1 MPITLVIGG
10 ARSGKSSYGEKLAA
24 GISENVAYIATA
36 QSLDEEMQA
45 RISLHRSRRPQEWT
59 TYEVPL
65 NISKVVQEIKDKHD
79 VFLLDCLTLLITNI
93 LLKDLNIDNIT
104 TEIQIMKEDLIT
116 REIEKLIC
124 YFKNCNKHLIVI
136 TNEVGL
142 GLVPSNAL
150 SRIYRD
156 IAGRINQLLAEDA
169 DTVILTWAG
178 IPLQIKPD
186 LVRL

>member
-1 MPITLVIGG
+1 MAIALVIGG

-24 GISENVAYIATA
+24 SISENVAYIATA

-45 RISLHRSRRPQEWT
+45 RISLHRSRRPDEWT

-65 NISKVVQEIKDKHD
+65 NISKVVQDIKDKHD
-79 VFLLDCLTLLITNI
+79 VFLLDCLTLLISNI

-104 TEIQIMKEDLIT
+104 TEIQTMKEDLIT
-116 REIEKLIC
+116 REIKKLIYC
-124 YFKNCNKHLIVI
+124 FKNYNKHLIVI

-150 SRIYRD
+150 SRLYRD
-156 IAGRINQLLAEDA
+156 IAGRTNQLLAEEA
-169 DTVILTWAG
+169 DSVILTLAG
-178 IPLQIKPD
+178 IPLQIKPN

>member
-1 MPITLVIGG
+1 MSIVLVIGG

-24 GISENVAYIATA
+24 SISDNVAYIATA
-36 QSLDEEMQA
+36 QSLDEEMQS
-45 RISLHRSRRPQEWT
+45 RISLHRSRRPKDWT

-65 NISKVVQEIKDKHD
+65 NISEVVPQIKDKHD
-79 VFLLDCLTLLITNI
+79 VFLLDCLTLLISNT
-93 LLKDLNIDNIT
+93 LLKDLNVDNIT
-104 TEIQIMKEDLIT
+104 PEIQKMKEDLVT
-116 REIEKLIC
+116 REIKKLTYC
-124 YFKNCNKHLIVI
+124 FKNCSKDLIVI

-150 SRIYRD
+150 SRLYRD
-156 IAGRINQLLAEDA
+156 IAGRANQLLAEEA
-169 DTVILTWAG
+169 DTVIITWAG